1 MDLARVV
8 LDKTTM
14 LVTIRL
20 YGDESPSILDLLLD
34 DPQWWFTPTSPRRAR
49 RSVKLSQPWGQR
61 NAYEPQKGI
70 EVDALGALSA
80 AHIGINM
87 VKPG

>member
-1 MDLARVV
+1 MVCE
-8 LDKTTM
+8 M
-14 LVTIRL
+14 H
-20 YGDESPSILDLLLD
+20 
-34 DPQWWFTPTSPRRAR
+34 PTSPASVEDQSSFPAVGSERRYA
-49 RSVKLSQPWGQR
+49 
-61 NAYEPQKGI
+61 PQNGI

>member
-20 YGDESPSILDLLLD
+20 YGDESPSILGLLLD
-34 DPQWWFTPTSPRRAR
+34 DHQRWLNPN
-49 RSVKLSQPWGQR
+49 QP
-61 NAYEPQKGI
+61 
-70 EVDALGALSA
+70 S
-80 AHIGINM
+80 
-87 VKPG
+87 

>member
-1 MDLARVV
+1 MPGIRLLHFMRAAMDASVV
-8 LDKTTM
+8 LTDRYASNRSS
-14 LVTIRL
+14 LRRRVAFNPR
-20 YGDESPSILDLLLD
+20 PPA
-34 DPQWWFTPTSPRRAR
+34 PQWWFI
-49 RSVKLSQPWGQR
+49 SQPWGQR